1 VFDEN
6 TDSNRATRAC
16 KNFFIGQLCY
26 MEKNTS
32 GMRSE
37 GQQYCEITN
46 FRRKSLCLMAGRDGI
61 EKTDILSEKY
71 VQKLGELLV

>member
-1 VFDEN
+1 
-6 TDSNRATRAC
+6 
-16 KNFFIGQLCY
+16 